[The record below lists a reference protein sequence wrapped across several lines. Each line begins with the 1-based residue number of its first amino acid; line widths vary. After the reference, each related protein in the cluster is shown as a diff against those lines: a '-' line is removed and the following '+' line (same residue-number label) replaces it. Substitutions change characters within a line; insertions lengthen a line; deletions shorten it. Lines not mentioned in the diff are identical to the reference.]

1 MRGRRRKEKKRGDE
15 KKRKGEGN
23 NEKEKILSGFHLS
36 VKIMSRHTR
45 VACHISEIGRAHV

>member
-45 VACHISEIGRAHV
+45 VACHISTM